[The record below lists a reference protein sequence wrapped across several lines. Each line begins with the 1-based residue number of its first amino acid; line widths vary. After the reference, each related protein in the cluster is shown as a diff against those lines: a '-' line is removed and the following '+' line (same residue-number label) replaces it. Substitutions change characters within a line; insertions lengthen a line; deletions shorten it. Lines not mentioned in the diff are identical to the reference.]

1 MRSSNNVATV
11 KAAIIVL
18 AASVGLKVTFSA
30 IAEPVAEVETASSK
44 GETGISRASTRSGIL
59 VIGSMTKEAFGELN
73 AAGKAKAT
81 ATNAGGFCHKCKHG
95 WATNNSKRGG
105 PTTHVC

>member
-1 MRSSNNVATV
+1 MRSINNVATV

-44 GETGISRASTRSGIL
+44 GETGI
-59 VIGSMTKEAFGELN
+59 VIGSMTKEAFGDLN
-73 AAGKAKAT
+73 AEGKAKAT